1 MENGTEIT
9 KSTAGSQPA
18 MAATHSGAD
27 PFDQCAQGKFG
38 TYADYTRVDTT
49 NKIVSSNNSTISSL
63 TASRTL
69 FEDYQFKPL
78 VKFLNSPNRRL
89 LIADEVGLGKT
100 IEAGHIMQELKAR
113 GELGNVLLVCPK
125 SLQPKWQIEMVEK
138 FGLTFKIYEK
148 ISELFHDLDCNDGQV
163 RAIINYERV
172 RRRKDYDSKHEF
184 ETENPVNLVDYLVA
198 HSTRFSLLVCDEAH
212 RMRNGTTLTYKGAEI
227 VMSRADAAVFLTAT
241 PMMTGTGDYY
251 RLLHLLDPS
260 RFEDYNVFLN
270 LLMETRPFIVA
281 AARVNNKNPLSDIK
295 EWLESYE
302 VKTSYHDESTSSS
315 YSKTETISQIYSGNP
330 LYDEIINLLD
340 GSDTPA
346 TRATLLKRLES
357 ISQTN
362 DIFTR
367 TRKREVATSTTK
379 PERKA
384 HIVEVIPTA
393 EETLLEK
400 EVLWKYLEDN
410 LSPTKFDP
418 SANLMAQLEALSP
431 GQRMGLM
438 QIRRQLASSV
448 HAYLSTE
455 DDLEKGVDAF
465 VASAD
470 SKVDCL
476 VELIEGRVKT
486 GGQRKVVVFA
496 IFRKTL
502 EYLRIRLRK
511 QGYNCLIVHG
521 GVDNR
526 DEVIGQFRK
535 DPSIHVLLASE
546 VAGEGLDLEFC
557 SSIVN
562 FDLPWNPMV
571 VEQRIGRLD
580 RFGQKAPIVHI
591 YNMVMRGSIQEDIYS
606 RLFQRIGMFEWN
618 IGELEEILDMPLSSY
633 YSLRFEALQQYEDQ
647 YYRGELTDEDVLRKV
662 GEVAIANENRQQGA
676 SLLNEDLEETL
687 TYDSYLCDKI
697 NQILTG
703 RSTLGG
709 DQLRMYLE
717 DVLTVAIPGSI
728 MEDREDG
735 TCRIHLPMGQPT
747 ALVDFLFG
755 NQPAGDESKKMFADF
770 IQDVKR
776 KDPIAL
782 TFDQEV
788 AFANREL
795 VFVNMFH
802 PLIAACVAYNERT
815 DRTRHEVF
823 SFAVPYGP
831 VRGTFFLALYEI
843 ETKRD
848 VHGVTKT
855 STELFPVLYETQ
867 VGVVIPE
874 RQVAEELYEWTHG
887 VAKAY
892 KPDER
897 HLTPD
902 VLAQMRSD
910 VEEYVRHQAETRR
923 LQLVS
928 ATQAAAER
936 RIVRTREYYEAIIHN
951 RQRAIDLW
959 EHVLKFNW
967 FLTLKERRCL
977 LGAIRVTKGNILD
990 AQTEMEDR
998 LAKITPGE
1006 VQVVPRLRSLS
1017 IVHVD
1022 DVFDNRPDQAVFS

>member
-1 MENGTEIT
+1 MEETDNQNNPPTESEAVT
-9 KSTAGSQPA
+9 KSLA
-18 MAATHSGAD
+18 
-27 PFDQCAQGKFG
+27 FDDCTQGIFG

-63 TASRTL
+63 TASRTM
-69 FEDYQFKPL
+69 FQTYQFKPL
-78 VKFLNSPNRRL
+78 VKFLNSPNRRML
-89 LIADEVGLGKT
+89 VADEVGLGKT
-100 IEAGHIMQELKAR
+100 IEAGYIMQELRAR
-113 GELGNVLLVCPK
+113 GELGNVLLVSPK
-125 SLQPKWQIEMVEK
+125 SLQPKWQKEMRDK
-138 FGLTFKIYEK
+138 FALEFKIYAK
-148 ISELFHDLDCNDGQV
+148 ISDLFLDLDRNDGHV
-163 RAIINYERV
+163 RAIINYERI
-172 RRRKDYDSKHEF
+172 RRRKDYDSKHEYD
-184 ETENPVNLVDYLVA
+184 TDAPVNLVDYLVG
-198 HSTRFSLLVCDEAH
+198 HKTRFSLVVCDEAH
-212 RMRNGTTLTYKGAEI
+212 RMRNGNTLTYKGAEI

-251 RLLHLLDPS
+251 NLLHLLDPD
-260 RFEDYNVFLN
+260 RFEDYNAFLN

-281 AARVNNKNPLSDIK
+281 ATKVNNKTPFSEII

-302 VKTSYHDESTSSS
+302 VKVLYRDESASISL
-315 YSKTETISQIYSGNP
+315 SKTETISQIYSGNP
-330 LYDEIINLLD
+330 LYDEIIKLLD

-346 TRATLLKRLES
+346 TRATILKRLES

-367 TRKREVATSTTK
+367 TRKREVNTSTTK

-400 EVLWKYLEDN
+400 EVIGKYLKEN
-410 LSPTKFDP
+410 LSPTKFVP

-465 VASAD
+465 VASVD

-502 EYLRIRLRK
+502 EYLRIRLRR

-535 DPSIHVLLASE
+535 NPNIHVLLASE

-591 YNMVMRGSIQEDIYS
+591 YNMVMRGSIQEHIYS

-633 YSLRFEALQQYEDQ
+633 YSLRFAALQQYEDQ
-647 YYRGELTDEDVLRKV
+647 YYRGELTDEDVLRKI
-662 GEVAIANENRQQGA
+662 GEVAIACESRQQGA
-676 SLLNEDLEETL
+676 RLLNEDLEETL
-687 TYDSYLCDKI
+687 TYDSYCCDKI

-703 RSTLGG
+703 RSSLGSE
-709 DQLRMYLE
+709 QLRMYLE

-728 MEDREDG
+728 LEDREDG
-735 TCRIHLPMGQPT
+735 TCRIHLPMGRST
-747 ALVDFLFG
+747 ALVDFLLD
-755 NQPAGDESKKMFADF
+755 NQPAGDDNVKMFSDF
-770 IQDVKR
+770 ISDIKR
-776 KDPIAL
+776 KYPVTL

-788 AFANREL
+788 AFANRDL

-802 PLIAACVAYNERT
+802 PLIAACVSYNERT
-815 DRTRHEVF
+815 GKTRQETF
-823 SFAVPYGP
+823 SFSLPYGP
-831 VRGTFFLALYEI
+831 VRGDYFLAQYEI
-843 ETKRD
+843 VTKRD

-855 STELFPVLYETQ
+855 STELFPVLYDAQ
-867 VGVVIPE
+867 VGVVIPD
-874 RQVAEELYEWTHG
+874 QKVAEDFYRWTQG
-887 VAKAY
+887 VAQDRKA
-892 KPDER
+892 DER
-897 HLTPD
+897 FLAAD

-910 VEEYVRHQAETRR
+910 LEEYVGNEAETRR
-923 LQLVS
+923 LELVS
-928 ATQAAAER
+928 ASQAAAER
-936 RIVRTREYYEAIIHN
+936 RTARTREYYEAIIHN

-959 EHVLKFNW
+959 EHVIKHNW

-977 LGAIRVTKGNILD
+977 LGAIHVTLENIRD
-990 AQTEMEDR
+990 AQTEMEER
-998 LAKITPGE
+998 MALITPGE
-1006 VQVVPRLRSLS
+1006 VQVETRLLLLSL
-1017 IVHVD
+1017 IHVD
-1022 DVFDNRPDQAVFS
+1022 DTIENRP

>member
-1 MENGTEIT
+1 MDEIDTQNNTSTEGSAT
-9 KSTAGSQPA
+9 SKSLAL
-18 MAATHSGAD
+18 D
-27 PFDQCAQGKFG
+27 DIAQGKFG

-148 ISELFHDLDCNDGQV
+148 ITDLFHDLDCNDGRV

-198 HSTRFSLLVCDEAH
+198 HSTRFSLVVCDEAH

-418 SANLMAQLEALSP
+418 SLDIIALLEELSP

-455 DDLEKGVDAF
+455 DDLEKGIDVF
-465 VASAD
+465 VACAD
-470 SKVDCL
+470 SKVDRL
-476 VELIEGRVKT
+476 VEIIEGRFKT

-511 QGYNCLIVHG
+511 QGYNCLVVHG

-526 DEVIGQFRK
+526 GDIIEKFRK
-535 DPSIHVLLASE
+535 DSTIHALLASE

-591 YNMVMRGSIQEDIYS
+591 YNMVMRGSIQEQIYY
-606 RLFQRIGMFEWN
+606 RLFQRIGQFEWN
-618 IGELEEILDMPLSSY
+618 IGELEQILDIPLLAY
-633 YSLRFEALQQYEDQ
+633 HSLGAALQQYEAQ
-647 YYRGELTDEDVLRKV
+647 YYQGVLTDEDVLRKV
-662 GEVAIANENRQQGA
+662 DEVAIAYERRQQCA
-676 SLLNEDLEETL
+676 SLLNDDLEETL

-709 DQLRMYLE
+709 DELRMYLE
-717 DVLTVAIPGSI
+717 DVLTVAIPGGI

-735 TCRIHLPMGQPT
+735 TCRIHLPIGRPT
-747 ALVDFLFG
+747 ALVDFLIE
-755 NQPAGDESKKMFADF
+755 NQPVGDESKRMFEDF

-776 KDPIAL
+776 KDPIVL

-802 PLIAACVAYNERT
+802 PLITACVAYNERT
-815 DRTRHEVF
+815 GRTQTETF
-823 SFAVPYGP
+823 SFTIPYGP

-855 STELFPVLYETQ
+855 STELFPVLYDTQ

-874 RQVAEELYEWTHG
+874 QQVAEELYEWTHG
-887 VAKAY
+887 VAKANI
-892 KPDER
+892 PDER
-897 HLTPD
+897 YLTPD
-902 VLAQMRSD
+902 VLAQVRSD

-928 ATQAAAER
+928 ATQAATDR

-990 AQTEMEDR
+990 AQAEMEDR
-998 LAKITPGE
+998 LARITHGE
-1006 VQVVPRLRSLS
+1006 VQVSPRLRSLS
-1017 IVHVD
+1017 IIHVD
-1022 DVFDNRPDQAVFS
+1022 DVFDNRP

>member
-1 MENGTEIT
+1 MENETEIT
-9 KSTAGSQPA
+9 NNTTGLPPA
-18 MAATHSGAD
+18 TTVTQSGTD
-27 PFDQCAQGKFG
+27 PFEQCAQGIFG
-38 TYADYTRVDTT
+38 THADYTRVDTT
-49 NKIVSSNNSTISSL
+49 NKIVSSNDSTISSL
-63 TASRTL
+63 TASRTV

-78 VKFLNSPNRRL
+78 VKFLKSPNRRML
-89 LIADEVGLGKT
+89 VADEVGLGKT
-100 IEAGHIMQELKAR
+100 IEAGYIMQELRAR
-113 GELGNVLLVCPK
+113 GELGNVLLVSPK
-125 SLQPKWQIEMVEK
+125 SLQPKWQKEMRDK
-138 FGLTFKIYEK
+138 FALDFKIYAK
-148 ISELFHDLDCNDGQV
+148 ISDLFLDLDRNDGHV
-163 RAIINYERV
+163 RAIINYERI

-184 ETENPVNLVDYLVA
+184 DTEDPVNLVDYLVE
-198 HSTRFSLLVCDEAH
+198 HKTRFSLVVCDEAH
-212 RMRNGTTLTYKGAEI
+212 RMRNENTLTYKGAEI
-227 VMSRADAAVFLTAT
+227 VMSQADAAVFLTAT

-251 RLLHLLDPS
+251 SLLHLLDPD

-281 AARVNNKNPLSDIK
+281 ATKVNNKTPFYEII

-302 VKTSYHDESTSSS
+302 VKVLYRDESASISL
-315 YSKTETISQIYSGNP
+315 SKTETISQIYSGNP
-330 LYDEIINLLD
+330 LYDEIIELLD

-346 TRATLLKRLES
+346 TRATILKRLES

-367 TRKREVATSTTK
+367 TRKREVNTSMSK

-400 EVLWKYLEDN
+400 EVIWKYLKDN
-410 LSPTKFDP
+410 LSPTKLDP
-418 SANLMAQLEALSP
+418 SADLMTQVEALSP

-438 QIRRQLASSV
+438 QIRRQVASSV

-465 VASAD
+465 DASVD

-511 QGYNCLIVHG
+511 QGYNSLVVHG

-535 DPSIHVLLASE
+535 DPTIHVLLASE

-591 YNMVMRGSIQEDIYS
+591 YNMVMRGSIQEHIYS
-606 RLFQRIGMFEWN
+606 SLFQKIGMFEWN
-618 IGELEEILDMPLSSY
+618 IGELEEILDMPLGSY
-633 YSLRFEALQQYEDQ
+633 YSLRFEALKQYEDQ

-662 GEVAIANENRQQGA
+662 SEIAIANENRQQGA
-676 SLLNEDLEETL
+676 RLLNEDLEETL

-709 DQLRMYLE
+709 DELQMYLE

-735 TCRIHLPMGQPT
+735 TCRIHLPMGRPA
-747 ALVDFLFG
+747 ALVDFLLD
-755 NQPAGDESKKMFADF
+755 NQPAGDENEKMFSDF
-770 IQDVKR
+770 IYDIKR
-776 KDPIAL
+776 KDPVAL
-782 TFDQEV
+782 TFNQEV
-788 AFANREL
+788 AFANRDL

-802 PLIAACVAYNERT
+802 PLISACVSYNERT
-815 DRTRHEVF
+815 GRTRLETF
-823 SFAVPYGP
+823 SFSLPYGP
-831 VRGTFFLALYEI
+831 VRGSFYLAQYEI
-843 ETKRD
+843 VTRRD
-848 VHGVTKT
+848 VQGVTKT
-855 STELFPVLYETQ
+855 STELFPVLYDAQ
-867 VGVVIPE
+867 VGVVIPDQE
-874 RQVAEELYEWTHG
+874 VAEDLYSWTQG
-887 VAKAY
+887 VAQDR

-897 HLTPD
+897 FLSSD
-902 VLAQMRSD
+902 VLAQIRSD
-910 VEEYVRHQAETRR
+910 LEEYVGNKAEARR
-923 LQLVS
+923 LELVS
-928 ATQAAAER
+928 VAKAAAER
-936 RIVRTREYYEAIIHN
+936 RAARTQEYYEAIIHN

-959 EHVLKFNW
+959 EYVVKFNW

-990 AQTEMEDR
+990 AQTEMEER
-998 LAKITPGE
+998 LALIMPGE
-1006 VQVVPRLRSLS
+1006 VQVETRLRSLS
-1017 IVHVD
+1017 LIHVED
-1022 DVFDNRPDQAVFS
+1022 TVENRP

>member
-1 MENGTEIT
+1 MTNETEIT
-9 KSTAGSQPA
+9 NATTGSVPA
-18 MAATHSGAD
+18 QTVTHSGAD
-27 PFDQCAQGKFG
+27 PFEQSAQGLFG

-89 LIADEVGLGKT
+89 LVADEVGLGKT

-113 GELGNVLLVCPK
+113 DELGNVLLVCPK

-138 FGLTFKIYEK
+138 FGLTFNIYEK
-148 ISELFHDLDCNDGQV
+148 ISDLFHDLDCNDGNV
-163 RAIINYERV
+163 RAIINYERI

-198 HSTRFSLLVCDEAH
+198 HSTRFSLVVCDEAH
-212 RMRNGTTLTYKGAEI
+212 RMRNSTTLTYKGAEI

-251 RLLHLLDPS
+251 SLLHLLDPS

-270 LLMETRPFIVA
+270 LLMETRPFIGA

-302 VKTSYHDESTSSS
+302 VKTSYHDESASVAF
-315 YSKTETISQIYSGNP
+315 SKTETISQIYSGNP
-330 LYDEIINLLD
+330 LYDEIINLLE
-340 GSDTPA
+340 GSETAA
-346 TRATLLKRLES
+346 TRATILKRLES

-367 TRKREVATSTTK
+367 TRKKEVTTSTTK

-384 HIVEVIPTA
+384 HIVEVTPTA

-400 EVLWKYLEDN
+400 EVIWKYLEEN
-410 LSPTKFDP
+410 LPPTKFDP
-418 SANLMAQLEALSP
+418 SLDIIALLEELSP
-431 GQRMGLM
+431 GQRMGLL
-438 QIRRQLASSV
+438 QIRRQLASSI

-470 SKVDCL
+470 SKVDRL
-476 VELIEGRVKT
+476 VELIEGRVRT
-486 GGQRKVVVFA
+486 GGERKVVVFA

-502 EYLRIRLRK
+502 EYLRIRLRR
-511 QGYNCLIVHG
+511 QGYNCLVIHG
-521 GVDNR
+521 GVANR
-526 DEVIGQFRK
+526 DNVIDQFRRK
-535 DPSIHVLLASE
+535 PSIHVLLASE

-591 YNMVMRGSIQEDIYS
+591 YNMVMRGSIQEQIYY
-606 RLFQRIGMFEWN
+606 RLFQRIGQFEWN
-618 IGELEEILDMPLSSY
+618 IGELEQILDMPLLSY
-633 YSLRFEALQQYEDQ
+633 HSLGAALQQYEAQ
-647 YYRGELTDEDVLRKV
+647 YYQGELTDEDVLRKV
-662 GEVAIANENRQQGA
+662 GEIAIAYERRQQCA
-676 SLLNEDLEETL
+676 SLLNDDLEETL

-709 DQLRMYLE
+709 DELRMYLE

-747 ALVDFLFG
+747 ALVDFLLE
-755 NQPAGDESKKMFADF
+755 NQPVSDESKKMFEDF
-770 IQDVKR
+770 IQEVKR
-776 KDPIAL
+776 KDPIVL

-802 PLIAACVAYNERT
+802 PLIAACVTFNERT
-815 DRTRHEVF
+815 GRTRQEVF

-855 STELFPVLYETQ
+855 STELFPVLYDTQ

-874 RQVAEELYEWTHG
+874 QQVVEELYEWTHG

-897 HLTPD
+897 LLSAD
-902 VLAQMRSD
+902 VLAQVRSD
-910 VEEYVRHQAETRR
+910 VEDYVRHQVETRR
-923 LQLVS
+923 LLLVS

-959 EHVLKFNW
+959 EHVIKYNW

-977 LGAIRVTKGNILD
+977 LGAIRVTKGNILE

-1006 VQVVPRLRSLS
+1006 VQVKPRLRLLSL
-1017 IVHVD
+1017 IHVD
-1022 DVFDNRPDQAVFS
+1022 DVFDNRP

>member
-1 MENGTEIT
+1 MEKETET
-9 KSTAGSQPA
+9 TNNTTGLQPA
-18 MAATHSGAD
+18 TTVTQSGAD
-27 PFDQCAQGKFG
+27 PFEQCAQGRFG
-38 TYADYTRVDTT
+38 TYADYLRVDTT
-49 NKIVSSNNSTISSL
+49 NKIVSSNDSTISSL

-100 IEAGHIMQELKAR
+100 IETGHIMQELKAR
-113 GELGNVLLVCPK
+113 GELGNVLLVSPK
-125 SLQPKWQIEMVEK
+125 SLQLKWQIEMAEK

-148 ISELFHDLDCNDGQV
+148 ISDLFHDLDCNDGNV
-163 RAIINYERV
+163 HAIINHERI

-198 HSTRFSLLVCDEAH
+198 HSTRFSLVVCDEAH
-212 RMRNGTTLTYKGAEI
+212 RMRNTNTLTYKGAEI

-251 RLLHLLDPS
+251 SLLHLLDPS
-260 RFEDYNVFLN
+260 RFEDYHVFLN

-281 AARVNNKNPLSDIK
+281 AARLNNKTPLPDIK
-295 EWLESYE
+295 EWLERYE
-302 VKTSYHDESTSSS
+302 VKTSYHDESAGFAYT
-315 YSKTETISQIYSGNP
+315 KTETISQIYSGNP
-330 LYDEIINLLD
+330 LYDEIIKLLD
-340 GSDTPA
+340 GRDTAA

-357 ISQTN
+357 ITQTN

-367 TRKREVATSTTK
+367 TRKREVATSSTK

-384 HIVEVIPTA
+384 HIVEVTPTA
-393 EETLLEK
+393 EETLLE
-400 EVLWKYLEDN
+400 EAVIRKYLGEN
-410 LSPTKFDP
+410 LSPTIFDP
-418 SANLMAQLEALSP
+418 NLGIIELLEKLSP
-431 GQRMGLM
+431 GQHMGLI

-455 DDLEKGVDAF
+455 DDLEKGVD
-465 VASAD
+465 VYVTSAD
-470 SKVDCL
+470 SKVDRL
-476 VELIEGRVKT
+476 VELIEGRVKA

-511 QGYNCLIVHG
+511 QGYNCLMVHG

-526 DEVIGQFRK
+526 SDVIDKFRQ
-535 DPSIHVLLASE
+535 DSTIHVLLASE
-546 VAGEGLDLEFC
+546 VVGEGLDLEFC

-580 RFGQKAPIVHI
+580 RFGQKAQIVHI
-591 YNMVMRGSIQEDIYS
+591 YNMVTRGSIQEQIYY
-606 RLFQRIGMFEWN
+606 RLLQRIGQFEWN
-618 IGELEEILDMPLSSY
+618 IGELEQILDMPLSSY
-633 YSLRFEALQQYEDQ
+633 RSLGAALQQYEAQ
-647 YYRGELTDEDVLRKV
+647 YYQGELTEEDVLRKV
-662 GEVAIANENRQQGA
+662 DEVAIAYERRQQCA
-676 SLLNEDLEETL
+676 SLLNDDLGETL

-703 RSTLGG
+703 HSTLG
-709 DQLRMYLE
+709 DDELRMYLE

-747 ALVDFLFG
+747 ALVDFLLE
-755 NQPAGDESKKMFADF
+755 NQPVGDESKKMSEDF

-776 KDPIAL
+776 KDPIVL

-788 AFANREL
+788 AFTNRDI

-815 DRTRHEVF
+815 GRTQTETF

-843 ETKRD
+843 ETKHD
-848 VHGVTKT
+848 VQGVTKT
-855 STELFPVLYETQ
+855 STKLFPVLYEAQ

-874 RQVAEELYEWTHG
+874 QQVAEELYEWTHG
-887 VAKAY
+887 VATKAY

-897 HLTPD
+897 LLSAD
-902 VLAQMRSD
+902 VLAQVRSD
-910 VEEYVRHQAETRR
+910 VEEYVRNQAETRR
-923 LQLVS
+923 LQLVT
-928 ATQAAAER
+928 ATQVATER
-936 RIVRTREYYEAIIHN
+936 RLVRTREYYEAIIHN

-959 EHVLKFNW
+959 EHVIKFNW

-977 LGAIRVTKGNILD
+977 LGAIRVTKGNILEV
-990 AQTEMEDR
+990 QTEMEDR
-998 LAKITPGE
+998 LTKITPGE
-1006 VQVVPRLRSLS
+1006 VQVETRLRSLS
-1017 IVHVD
+1017 LIHVEETFD
-1022 DVFDNRPDQAVFS
+1022 DRP

>member
-1 MENGTEIT
+1 MQNETELT
-9 KSTAGSQPA
+9 KSTAGSQPT
-18 MAATHSGAD
+18 MVLTHNGAD
-27 PFDQCAQGKFG
+27 PFDLCAQGKFG

-148 ISELFHDLDCNDGQV
+148 ISELFHDLDCNDGHV

-172 RRRKDYDSKHEF
+172 RRRRDYDSKHEF
-184 ETENPVNLVDYLVA
+184 ETETPVNLVDYLVA
-198 HSTRFSLLVCDEAH
+198 HSTRFSLVVCDEAH

-281 AARVNNKNPLSDIK
+281 AARVNNKKPLSDIK

-315 YSKTETISQIYSGNP
+315 YSKTEMISQIYSGNP

-367 TRKREVATSTTK
+367 TRKREVTTSMAK

-418 SANLMAQLEALSP
+418 SLDIIALLEELSP

-470 SKVDCL
+470 SKVDRL
-476 VELIEGRVKT
+476 VEIIEGSVKT

-511 QGYNCLIVHG
+511 QGYNSLVVHG

-526 DEVIGQFRK
+526 SDIIEKFRK
-535 DPSIHVLLASE
+535 DSTIHALLASE

-591 YNMVMRGSIQEDIYS
+591 YNMVVRGSIQEQIYY
-606 RLFQRIGMFEWN
+606 RLFQRIGQFEWN
-618 IGELEEILDMPLSSY
+618 IGELEQILDIPLLAY
-633 YSLRFEALQQYEDQ
+633 HSLGAALQQYEAQ
-647 YYRGELTDEDVLRKV
+647 YYQGVLTDEDVLRKV
-662 GEVAIANENRQQGA
+662 DEVAIAYERRQQCA
-676 SLLNEDLEETL
+676 SLLNDDLGETL

-703 RSTLGG
+703 RSTLGCNE
-709 DQLRMYLE
+709 LRMYLE

-747 ALVDFLFG
+747 ALVDFLLD
-755 NQPAGDESKKMFADF
+755 NQPVDDESKKMFEDF

-776 KDPIAL
+776 KDPIVL

-815 DRTRHEVF
+815 GRTQMETF
-823 SFAVPYGP
+823 SFAIPYGP

-867 VGVVIPE
+867 VGVVIAE
-874 RQVAEELYEWTHG
+874 QQVAEELYEWTHG

-897 HLTPD
+897 LLTPD
-902 VLAQMRSD
+902 VLAQVRSD
-910 VEEYVRHQAETRR
+910 VEEYVRNQAETRR

-928 ATQAAAER
+928 ATQAADER

-959 EHVLKFNW
+959 EHVIKFNW

-977 LGAIRVTKGNILD
+977 LGAIRVTKGNILE

-1017 IVHVD
+1017 IVYVD

>member
-1 MENGTEIT
+1 MSKESDFTNKTT
-9 KSTAGSQPA
+9 DSQSVAPV
-18 MAATHSGAD
+18 TFGGAD

-49 NKIVSSNNSTISSL
+49 NKIVSSNDSTISSM
-63 TASRTL
+63 TASRTM
-69 FEDYQFKPL
+69 FQAHQYVPM
-78 VKFLNSPNRRL
+78 VKYFNSVNRRL

-138 FGLTFKIYEK
+138 FGLTFKIYEM
-148 ISELFHDLDCNDGQV
+148 ITDLFHDLDCNDGHV

-172 RRRKDYDSKHEF
+172 RRRRDYDSKHEF
-184 ETENPVNLVDYLVA
+184 ETETPVNLVDYLVA
-198 HSTRFSLLVCDEAH
+198 HSTRFSLVVCDEAH

-418 SANLMAQLEALSP
+418 SLDIIALLEELSP

-455 DDLEKGVDAF
+455 DDLEKGIDVF

-470 SKVDCL
+470 SKVDRL
-476 VELIEGRVKT
+476 VEIIEGRFKT

-511 QGYNCLIVHG
+511 QGYNCLVVHG

-526 DEVIGQFRK
+526 GDIIEKFRK
-535 DPSIHVLLASE
+535 DSTIHALLASE

-580 RFGQKAPIVHI
+580 RFGQKAPIIHI
-591 YNMVMRGSIQEDIYS
+591 YNMVVRGSIQEQIYY
-606 RLFQRIGMFEWN
+606 RLFQRIGQFEWN
-618 IGELEEILDMPLSSY
+618 IGELEQILDIPLLAY
-633 YSLRFEALQQYEDQ
+633 HSLGAALQQYEAK
-647 YYRGELTDEDVLRKV
+647 YYQGVLTDEDVLRKV
-662 GEVAIANENRQQGA
+662 NEVAIAYERRQQCA
-676 SLLNEDLEETL
+676 SLLNDDLGETL

-703 RSTLGG
+703 RSTLGC
-709 DQLRMYLE
+709 DELRMYLE

-747 ALVDFLFG
+747 ALVDFLLG
-755 NQPAGDESKKMFADF
+755 NQPVDDESKKMFEDF
-770 IQDVKR
+770 IQDAKR
-776 KDPIAL
+776 KDPIVL

-815 DRTRHEVF
+815 GRTQTETF
-823 SFAVPYGP
+823 SFAIPYGP

-855 STELFPVLYETQ
+855 STELFPVLYDTQ

-874 RQVAEELYEWTHG
+874 QQVAEELYEWTHG

-897 HLTPD
+897 LLTPD
-902 VLAQMRSD
+902 VLAQVRSD

-928 ATQAAAER
+928 ATQAATER
-936 RIVRTREYYEAIIHN
+936 RIARTREYYEAIIHN

-959 EHVLKFNW
+959 EHVIKFNW

-977 LGAIRVTKGNILD
+977 LGAIRVTKGNILE

-1017 IVHVD
+1017 IIHVD
-1022 DVFDNRPDQAVFS
+1022 DVFDNRP

>member
-1 MENGTEIT
+1 MEETNNQNNPPTEGIEAS
-9 KSTAGSQPA
+9 KSLA
-18 MAATHSGAD
+18 
-27 PFDQCAQGKFG
+27 FDDCAQGKFG

-148 ISELFHDLDCNDGQV
+148 ISELFHDLDCNDGHV

-172 RRRKDYDSKHEF
+172 RRRRDYDSKHEF
-184 ETENPVNLVDYLVA
+184 ETETPVNLVDYLVA
-198 HSTRFSLLVCDEAH
+198 HSTRFSLVVCDEAH

-418 SANLMAQLEALSP
+418 SLDIIALLEELSP

-455 DDLEKGVDAF
+455 DDLEKGIDAY

-470 SKVDCL
+470 SKVDRL
-476 VELIEGRVKT
+476 VALIEGRVKT

-511 QGYNCLIVHG
+511 QGYNSLVVHG

-526 DEVIGQFRK
+526 SDIIEKFRK
-535 DPSIHVLLASE
+535 DSTIHVLLASE

-591 YNMVMRGSIQEDIYS
+591 YNMVMRGSIQEQIYY
-606 RLFQRIGMFEWN
+606 RLFQRIGQFEWN
-618 IGELEEILDMPLSSY
+618 IGELEQILDMPLLAY
-633 YSLRFEALQQYEDQ
+633 HSLGAALQQYEAQ
-647 YYRGELTDEDVLRKV
+647 YYQGVLTDEDVLRKV
-662 GEVAIANENRQQGA
+662 GEVAIAYERRQQCA
-676 SLLNEDLEETL
+676 SLLNDDLEETL

-703 RSTLGG
+703 RSTLGC
-709 DQLRMYLE
+709 DELRMYLE

-728 MEDREDG
+728 LEDREDG
-735 TCRIHLPMGQPT
+735 TCRFHLPMGQPT
-747 ALVDFLFG
+747 ALVDFLLG
-755 NQPAGDESKKMFADF
+755 NQPVGDESKKMFTDF

-815 DRTRHEVF
+815 GRTQTETF
-823 SFAVPYGP
+823 SFAIPYGP

-855 STELFPVLYETQ
+855 STELFPVLYDTQ

-874 RQVAEELYEWTHG
+874 QQVADELYGWTHG

-897 HLTPD
+897 LLSAD
-902 VLAQMRSD
+902 VLAQVRSD
-910 VEEYVRHQAETRR
+910 AEEYVRNQAETRR

-928 ATQAAAER
+928 ATQAATER
-936 RIVRTREYYEAIIHN
+936 RIARTREYYEAIIHN

-959 EHVLKFNW
+959 EHVIKFNW

-977 LGAIRVTKGNILD
+977 LGAIRVTKGNILE

-1017 IVHVD
+1017 IIHVD